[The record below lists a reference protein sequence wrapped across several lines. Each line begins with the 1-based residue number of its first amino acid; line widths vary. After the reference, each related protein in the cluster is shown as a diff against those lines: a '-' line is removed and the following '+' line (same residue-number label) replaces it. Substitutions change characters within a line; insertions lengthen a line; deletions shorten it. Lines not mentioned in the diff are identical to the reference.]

1 MTFPFAF
8 LEHVPRWR
16 RGASAL
22 ALVLALLPKSA
33 AAQPLPIE
41 LGWRAPP
48 ECPQQEAVLSRA
60 LALLGTKAPKLGYVH
75 AEGTIERRGDG
86 FELTLLI
93 DEGGKGGERKVW
105 ARQCEELGGAAAIA
119 LVLLLTGDVA
129 TDGWG
134 NNDVVP
140 GSNGQNPDKP
150 PPPPPKPPEPPEPP
164 EPPGSDGPDPPSG
177 IRRGWRLLAAAP
189 QLAVGIGPLP
199 KPSLGLG
206 VGLGVQGRAWSL
218 RLLGQWFSA
227 QAVAA
232 PVQPYGADVK
242 RAAASLWGCWDLH
255 DGAWSLSPCLEASA
269 THLRA
274 TGYGPFLRPAT
285 QSETSFGVG
294 VGAIGRLQVA
304 DWLALLV
311 GVGAQVELTR
321 PIILLGSLG
330 TVRQL
335 APVSAIVQVGPE
347 WIF

>member
-8 LEHVPRWR
+8 LERVLRWR
-16 RGASAL
+16 RSASAL

-33 AAQPLPIE
+33 AAQPLPIQ

-75 AEGTIERRGDG
+75 AEGTIEKRGDG

-93 DEGGKGGERKVW
+93 DEGGKGGERRVW
-105 ARQCEELGGAAAIA
+105 ARQCEELSGAAAIA

-129 TDGWG
+129 TDAWSSNEVAPGG
-134 NNDVVP
+134 NDQHP
-140 GSNGQNPDKP
+140 PDKP
-150 PPPPPKPPEPPEPP
+150 PPPPPKPPESPEPLGND
-164 EPPGSDGPDPPSG
+164 GSDQPSST
-177 IRRGWRLLAAAP
+177 RRSWRLLAAAP

-199 KPSLGLG
+199 KPSLGVGVALG
-206 VGLGVQGRAWSL
+206 FQGRAWSL
-218 RLLGQWFSA
+218 RLLGQWFST

-294 VGAIGRLQVA
+294 VGAIGRLQAA
-304 DWLALLV
+304 DWLALIV
-311 GVGAQVELTR
+311 GLGAQVELAR
-321 PIILLGSLG
+321 PVILLGSLG